1 MGINGCLLA
10 SPMWESI
17 ISLHYLYATILAYP
31 QHEFYFFCNY
41 LSSHQTHHFH
51 LVSFSLVYVGTNSL
65 SPCVL
70 VILLDISL
78 LEAGH
83 ICGCID
89 HFSSIFLEHM
99 CSWPIPR
106 WGELE
111 MLWTCSPGNEVGSIP
126 EVGGDTNISELESL
140 PTDIPQAPRTSLS
153 LKQLPTAIQFLDQ
166 SLRFSPML
174 PMVTDPFSEP
184 ALPVHPGL
192 NWKSQHLSEKK
203 GPGDH

>member
-1 MGINGCLLA
+1 MNFIF
-10 SPMWESI
+10 SVI
-17 ISLHYLYATILAYP
+17 IY
-31 QHEFYFFCNY
+31 
-41 LSSHQTHHFH
+41 SSHQTHHFH
-51 LVSFSLVYVGTNSL
+51 LDFFSLVYVGTNLL
-65 SPCVL
+65 SPCIL

-89 HFSSIFLEHM
+89 HFSSIFLEHTW
-99 CSWPIPR
+99 SWPIPR
-106 WGELE
+106 WGKLE
-111 MLWTCSPGNEVGSIP
+111 MLWTCSPENEVGSIP
-126 EVGGDTNISELESL
+126 EVGGDTNISELEPL

-153 LKQLPTAIQFLDQ
+153 LKQLPTAVQFLEQ
-166 SLRFSPML
+166 SLRFCPKL
-174 PMVTDPFSEP
+174 PIITDPSSEP